1 MARLIVKS
9 PYIKCGGGHGAGG
22 YARYIGT
29 RERVELVENGNP
41 STHGQE
47 QSDVYMK
54 YIATRP
60 RAERL
65 GSHGLFG
72 DEEHVDLNAA
82 MDELDHYTGNVW
94 THIISLSREDAVR
107 YGYDHAEA
115 WRNLLRAHRN
125 VIAEAMHI
133 PPNNFRWYAAFHN
146 EGHHPHVH
154 MMAWSTKP
162 GQARLN
168 RDGIAKIKSVLTND
182 VFRQELVQVMT
193 QKSDVRNELVQ
204 ETRDTLRELAREMR
218 RGVADCPA
226 IEQQLAALSQ
236 ELNNIGGKHSYG
248 YLKKPLKEKVDA
260 IVDELERLPVVSE
273 CYDRWLELQNQVD
286 GFYKDEKRK
295 RVRLS
300 EQKEFRQ
307 IKNAVIKIADQLRSG
322 EVTFEDRDMR
332 MYDEQDDG
340 DACASDDYW
349 NLKYEIDDSDLS
361 LNERREATQKL
372 EMLAESGDADA
383 QFLLGKLYRDGDVL
397 IPDTVNAAY
406 WFERTAKQGVI
417 PAQYALGKLLL
428 SADVEVHDA
437 EQGLR
442 WLEVAAQNGSDY
454 AAYRLGKECLKGEH
468 TAKDIEKAVS
478 YFEQSADAGNL
489 YAQYTLGKLY
499 LAGDDVERNATLG
512 LWYMEQSASQGN
524 EYAQFFIDRQD
535 SLTHPDVMLAVT
547 RLQYALSKVF
557 QQNSTPQ
564 TGPRFAV
571 IDRKR
576 RREMLDKRIAMG
588 HREDDHEDAENYKYM
603 EPAMSIW

>member
-29 RERVELVENGNP
+29 RERVELMPDNLP
-41 STHGQE
+41 

-54 YIATRP
+54 YIATRR

-72 DEEHVDLNAA
+72 DEDHVNLNAA
-82 MDELDHYTGNVW
+82 MDDLDHYEGNVW
-94 THIISLSREDAVR
+94 THIISLSRDDAVR

-115 WRNLLRAHRN
+115 WRNLLRVHRN
-125 VIAEAMHI
+125 EIAEAMHI
-133 PPNNFRWYAAFHN
+133 APNDFRWYAAFHN

-154 MMAWSTKP
+154 MMAWSMKP
-162 GQARLN
+162 EQARLS
-168 RDGIAKIKSVLTND
+168 RDGIAKIKSALTND
-182 VFRQELVQVMT
+182 VFRQELVQVME
-193 QKSDVRNELVQ
+193 QKSEARDALVQ
-204 ETRDTLRELAREMR
+204 ETRDALRELAREML

-236 ELNNIGGKHSYG
+236 ELTHVGGKHSHG
-248 YLKKPLKEKVDA
+248 YLKKPLKEKVNA

-273 CYDRWLELQNQVD
+273 CYGRWLELQNQVD

-322 EVTFEDRDMR
+322 EVTFEDRDVR
-332 MYDEQDDG
+332 MFDEQDDG
-340 DACASDDYW
+340 DASASDDYW

-361 LNERREATQKL
+361 LNERREAAQK
-372 EMLAESGDADA
+372 MGTLAAYGDADA

-397 IPDTVNAAY
+397 IPDAVNAAY
-406 WFERTAKQGVI
+406 WFERAAKQGVV

-428 SADVEVHDA
+428 SADVEVHDVA
-437 EQGLR
+437 KGLR
-442 WLEVAAQNGSDY
+442 WLETATQHGSDY
-454 AAYRLGKECLKGEH
+454 AAYRLGKVKGEH
-468 TAKDIEKAVS
+468 TAKDVEKAVS
-478 YFEQSADAGNL
+478 YFEQSADAGNP
-489 YAQYTLGKLY
+489 YAQYALGKL
-499 LAGDDVERNATLG
+499 LLTGDEVEKNVESG
-512 LWYMEQSASQGN
+512 LWYMGQSASQGN
-524 EYAQFFIDRQD
+524 EYAQFFIDRQN
-535 SLTHPDVMLAVT
+535 SLTHPNVMLAVT
-547 RLQYALSKVF
+547 KLLYDLSKVF